1 MLARL
6 RRKGYSHRAWLVAL
20 YVACAI
26 VLGGGG
32 TPNPTTEIILQ
43 LVFATLVVAWIWLG
57 RREEAQVR
65 ADRWT
70 FPLIALILALPI
82 VQLVPLPP
90 ALWQAVPGRA
100 DAAAALELVG
110 AADAWR
116 PLSLSPS
123 RTLAS
128 LLAMVPAAFCIY
140 GTASL
145 TLAERR
151 LVILA
156 IVVVAVAGG
165 LLGMIQLLSGGEG
178 LNFYRVFSR
187 GWVTGFQANRN
198 AEADVLLIALLA
210 LAVLVGS
217 AMTGDRAGARGRKPA
232 ILLGAAVGVFL
243 LVVTVLTGSRAGMAL
258 ALLAL
263 AVAGLIIV
271 PTRDSDESRSLG
283 SLLALAALPVLAGL
297 AVLGTAVS
305 GSIPVGRALARFGE
319 TGDPRIDL
327 WQDTMFAISQYW
339 PAGVGMG
346 GFGPTI
352 LAAERLEFVNRTFP
366 NRAHNDY
373 LEIGLESGLFGY
385 LAVVAAGALVIAMAI
400 RSWRA
405 LPAMRRQIL
414 FGLGAL
420 MIVGLH
426 SAVDYPL
433 RSMALASLAGIAAG
447 MVACPRRRTVDEG
460 LIEPRTA
467 RPKG

>member
-1 MLARL
+1 
-6 RRKGYSHRAWLVAL
+6 
-20 YVACAI
+20 
-26 VLGGGG
+26 
-32 TPNPTTEIILQ
+32 
-43 LVFATLVVAWIWLG
+43 
-57 RREEAQVR
+57 
-65 ADRWT
+65 
-70 FPLIALILALPI
+70 
-82 VQLVPLPP
+82 
-90 ALWQAVPGRA
+90 
-100 DAAAALELVG
+100 
-110 AADAWR
+110 
-116 PLSLSPS
+116 
-123 RTLAS
+123 
-128 LLAMVPAAFCIY
+128 
-140 GTASL
+140 
-145 TLAERR
+145 
-151 LVILA
+151 
-156 IVVVAVAGG
+156 
-165 LLGMIQLLSGGEG
+165 
-178 LNFYRVFSR
+178 
-187 GWVTGFQANRN
+187 
-198 AEADVLLIALLA
+198 
-210 LAVLVGS
+210 
-217 AMTGDRAGARGRKPA
+217 
-232 ILLGAAVGVFL
+232 VGVFL

-258 ALLAL
+258 ALPAL

-297 AVLGTAVS
+297 AVLGTAVA

-385 LAVVAAGALVIAMAI
+385 LAVSAAGALVIAMAI

>member
-1 MLARL
+1 
-6 RRKGYSHRAWLVAL
+6 
-20 YVACAI
+20 
-26 VLGGGG
+26 
-32 TPNPTTEIILQ
+32 
-43 LVFATLVVAWIWLG
+43 
-57 RREEAQVR
+57 
-65 ADRWT
+65 
-70 FPLIALILALPI
+70 
-82 VQLVPLPP
+82 
-90 ALWQAVPGRA
+90 
-100 DAAAALELVG
+100 
-110 AADAWR
+110 
-116 PLSLSPS
+116 
-123 RTLAS
+123 
-128 LLAMVPAAFCIY
+128 
-140 GTASL
+140 
-145 TLAERR
+145 
-151 LVILA
+151 
-156 IVVVAVAGG
+156 
-165 LLGMIQLLSGGEG
+165 
-178 LNFYRVFSR
+178 
-187 GWVTGFQANRN
+187 VTGFQANRN

-232 ILLGAAVGVFL
+232 IFLGAAVGVFL

-258 ALLAL
+258 ALPAL

-297 AVLGTAVS
+297 AVLGTAVA

-460 LIEPRTA
+460 QIEPRTA